1 MLEVANGKLMPRF
14 ALSLHYVSGTLNT
27 ALNGLLLVTRQ
38 IGQFCNIFF
47 GCAVMMQR
55 TIGEFQPSR
64 PVISSVLAS
73 SLAGFLR
80 RSGWMSMLKRGR
92 CMTDSQLGIPNY
104 DALSP
109 AEVRY
114 RTSRITV
121 V

>member
-64 PVISSVLAS
+64 PV
-73 SLAGFLR
+73 FLP

-92 CMTDSQLGIPNY
+92 CIKLGIPNY